1 MALLSRGR
9 LREGYSE
16 LGAFALRYVTILMS
30 EDTQFVFLS
39 EDESD
44 ILIAEINEIAPGLL
58 RRGYGSGGDLP
69 TASIGGGMIK
79 ESYITKGTYER
90 EDL

>member
-1 MALLSRGR
+1 MAFLSRGR

-16 LGAFALRYVTILMS
+16 LGAFALRYITILMS

-44 ILIAEINEIAPGLL
+44 ILISEGHEVP
-58 RRGYGSGGDLP
+58 
-69 TASIGGGMIK
+69 GGMIK

-90 EDL
+90 EEL